1 MRRLAAVLL
10 ILSACG
16 SPPAPP
22 ALEISDEAAPL
33 VRTTPVTD
41 LQFSDQ
47 LLQGIAMNLIR
58 EARARGIEEIS
69 GRTRID
75 RLLLLE
81 ASLGDSHLALDR
93 VNELVRHLTNHDVSE
108 WARLRQRAEVEFAG
122 RDDVLA
128 RRVSDLLERWRH
140 EKSACAFRY
149 LSSNYRTFMSRMEWE
164 SRFHDF
170 VSTRP
175 VDAATWGWLLLR
187 EYPQETRRQYGRAD
201 AEAAYRYYLHLTGLG
216 EGREAKRI
224 FSVPGIEISEDAATS
239 R

>member
-16 SPPAPP
+16 SPSSSPAP
-22 ALEISDEAAPL
+22 EISDDAPPF
-33 VRTTPVTD
+33 VRATPVTD
-41 LQFSDQ
+41 LEFNDQ

-69 GRTRID
+69 GRNRVE

-93 VNELVRHLTNHDVSE
+93 VNELVRHLTAHDVSE
-108 WARLRQRAEVEFAG
+108 WAKLRQRAELEFG
-122 RDDVLA
+122 PRDDVLA
-128 RRVSDLLERWRH
+128 RRVNDLLERWRH
-140 EKSACAFRY
+140 EKSESAFRY
-149 LSSNYRTFMSRMEWE
+149 LSSNYKTFMSSMEWE
-164 SRFHDF
+164 RRFHDF
-170 VSTRP
+170 VAARP

-187 EYPQETRRQYGRAD
+187 ANERATIQQYGRAD
-201 AEAAYRYYLHLTGLG
+201 AETAYRYYLELTGLG
-216 EGREAKRI
+216 DGREAKTI
-224 FSVPGIEISEDAATS
+224 FSVPGIEIAEE